1 MKTLTDEDYFYIYKL
16 ASAKQI
22 NVVDENLAKVS
33 WNWRRVYKRF
43 KKKTKRNER
52 VAKPR
57 NRVHDKLYVEWRELV
72 LADADYRCVICGTV
86 KNIHAHHKESY
97 HANHELRLDPDNGVA
112 LCKSCHWDFHKL
124 FGTRNNT
131 DEQWRLYYSMKR

>member
-22 NVVDENLAKVS
+22 NVFEENQAKVS

-43 KKKTKRNER
+43 KKNGKIRER
-52 VAKPR
+52 VKKP
-57 NRVHDKLYVEWRELV
+57 NRVIDKFYVEWRELV
-72 LADADYRCVICGTV
+72 MADANYSCVICGSV
-86 KNIHAHHKESY
+86 KDLHAHHKESY
-97 HANHELRLDPDNGVA
+97 HANHALRLDPDNGVA
-112 LCKSCHWDFHKL
+112 LCKGCHWDFHKL
-124 FGTRNNT
+124 FGTHNNT